1 MRWRSPVL
9 MVLIIVGFYWKLTL
23 SRQFTFLESLD
34 QADQVLPWLD
44 LVTSSLRHGQIPLWT
59 PYELFGQPLLAQ
71 IQPGVTSPFVWLL
84 ALTPMRD
91 GHLQIHFVHLWFVLI
106 HILGALMAY
115 SFLRDQGLREAA
127 ALLGGLL
134 YATMGYYGNT
144 DWPNLVATAIWAPA
158 IFLFLFRAARGQ
170 APVASSAMTGLFAG
184 LAWISGYHPPAIY
197 YTIGTSAVI
206 AWVLATKRPGWRD
219 GARLAAP
226 FVVVLGLVSALI
238 TIPAVEYG
246 KRALRYTASGAMRWN
261 DRVGYPEHAS
271 NGFGANDLIHF
282 VIQGAD
288 KQVEPFSGV
297 IALSLA
303 VMGILA
309 GFQRAEVRILAC
321 MASASLLLSMPSSTF
336 VYGVFYSILPL
347 VEKARAPSM
356 LMCVFHFA
364 VAMLA
369 GFGLDGLLSAE
380 LDGQKIR
387 AVAKGAAAFG
397 CLVWT
402 VLLAA
407 EFLRPVLSSLS
418 IVTDKRPAMFA
429 LLAILFAA
437 VCLTAVRQTIGPSA
451 LATLV
456 CLLALL
462 EQGNVSGYAWVHNSE
477 KERRT
482 FLKPIYESGAL
493 AQFLRARQPAR
504 AEVNT
509 TDFGQFNL
517 GDWYRLPVVQALVP
531 TVLEST
537 VRLGWWSD
545 RTTQMF
551 GVRYTVS
558 RAATRN
564 GQTEVFSDKSGM
576 KVFENPGVQ
585 PRAWTVH
592 TIVGA
597 DSDARAAETVFY
609 PAVDIARAAVV
620 VGQAPAVETCSG
632 QDHVLEGTFE
642 LQRLSVGVEMACRG
656 MLVISDTWFPGW
668 TATVDGRAEPI
679 REVDGGIRAVVLE
692 KGPHRVEMRYQ
703 PNSVRMGFFL
713 FLIGLGIVTVAQRFR
728 SPGPNLLGELKST

>member
-44 LVTSSLRHGQIPLWT
+44 LVTSSIRHGQIPLWT

-115 SFLRDQGLREAA
+115 AFLRDHGLREAA
-127 ALLGGLL
+127 AVLGGLL

-170 APVASSAMTGLFAG
+170 EPVASSTMTGLFAG

-197 YTIGTSAVI
+197 YTIGTLAVI
-206 AWVLATKRPGWRD
+206 AWVLATKRPGWRA

-288 KQVEPFSGV
+288 KQVEPFTGV

-336 VYGVFYSILPL
+336 VYGVLYSILPL

-364 VAMLA
+364 IAMLA
-369 GFGLDGLLSAE
+369 GSGLDGILSAE
-380 LDGQKIR
+380 LDGRKIR

-397 CLVWT
+397 CVVWIF
-402 VLLAA
+402 LLAA
-407 EFLRPVLSSLS
+407 EFLRPILSNLS
-418 IVTDKRPAMFA
+418 IVTDRRPAMFA

-437 VCLTAVRQTIGPSA
+437 TCLAAVRKTVGASTVA
-451 LATLV
+451 CLV

-477 KERRT
+477 KERKT
-482 FLKPIYESGAL
+482 FLKPIYESDEL

-509 TDFGQFNL
+509 NDFGQFNL
-517 GDWYRLPVVQALVP
+517 GDWHRLPVVQALVP

-545 RTTQMF
+545 RTAQMF

-558 RAATRN
+558 RNATRK
-564 GQTEVFSDKSGM
+564 GQTEVYSDKSGM

-597 DSDARAAETVFY
+597 DSDAKAAETVFY
-609 PAVDIARAAVV
+609 PAVDIARDAVV
-620 VGQAPAVETCSG
+620 VGQAPALEICAG
-632 QDHVLEGTFE
+632 QDHVLESRFE
-642 LQRLSVGVEMACRG
+642 LQRLSVGVEMDCRG
-656 MLVISDTWFPGW
+656 MLVVSDSWFPGW
-668 TATVDGRAEPI
+668 TATVDGRAAPI
-679 REVDGGIRAVVLE
+679 REVDGGIRAVVVE
-692 KGPHRVEMRYQ
+692 KGRHRVDMRYQ
-703 PNSVRMGFFL
+703 PNSVRMGFVL
-713 FLIGLGIVTVAQRFR
+713 FLAGLTGVAVAQRFR
-728 SPGPNLLGELKST
+728 APGPNLFDGLKSA